1 MTGVR
6 ALFYYQLSFLRK
18 ALWGECELGPLYV
31 TIIVTC
37 ILRRFFFQLKKTHRT
52 TSAWPACLGNVLGG
66 ALIAVTHKVL
76 SLAKVSLKTYHL
88 FFNTQQIL

>member
-18 ALWGECELGPLYV
+18 ALWGECELGLLYV

-37 ILRRFFFQLKKTHRT
+37 ILRRFFFQLKK
-52 TSAWPACLGNVLGG
+52 
-66 ALIAVTHKVL
+66 
-76 SLAKVSLKTYHL
+76 
-88 FFNTQQIL
+88 NTQDDECMACMFGKCTWWSINCSHAQSVVTRKGQLKNLPSFI